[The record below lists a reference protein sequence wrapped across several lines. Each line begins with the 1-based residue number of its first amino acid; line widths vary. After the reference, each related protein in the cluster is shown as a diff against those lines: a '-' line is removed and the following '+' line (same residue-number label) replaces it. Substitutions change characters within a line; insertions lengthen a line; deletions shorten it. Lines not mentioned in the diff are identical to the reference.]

1 MSRIDRWQTVRLGS
15 VVAKLGSG
23 ATPRGGKGSY
33 KDEGI
38 ALIRSM
44 NVHDNRFVYDNLAY
58 IDDQQA
64 SALSNV
70 EVKSGDVLLNI
81 TGASV
86 ARCCSVPAEVLPAR
100 VNQHVAII
108 RPDPTH
114 ADSKY
119 IEYLLTSPA
128 GKQQL
133 LGLAQG
139 GATREALTKSTLEN
153 LRVELPPID
162 SQIRISHVL
171 KRYDELIENNSR
183 RIAILE
189 EMAQAIYR
197 EWFVGFRYPGHEDVA
212 LVDSELGP
220 IPEGWA
226 VRELR
231 EVVRVNEHSLKAGAE
246 IGEIQYVDIAS
257 VDVGRISK
265 TQTIEYSEAP
275 GRARRKGQHGDIIW
289 STVRPN
295 RRAYAQLIDP
305 PTNLVMSTGFAVIS
319 PVRLPSSLLKQM
331 LSTDAF
337 VGYLSSRATGATYPA
352 VTPSVFEEARF
363 VVADEATN
371 SKFNELA
378 EPIDTLIAFLKS
390 EIEILTETRDMLLPK
405 LISGEIDLSGL
416 DIELAD
422 SSV

>member
-1 MSRIDRWQTVRLGS
+1 MNPCLGQRTVLIRPNPELADPHFLNYLLNSPEMQG
-15 VVAKLGSG
+15 AMMALANG
-23 ATPRGGKGSY
+23 ATVAHLNM
-33 KDEGI
+33 KDIRKLALPDLPDIEVQGI
-38 ALIRSM
+38 VGRL
-44 NVHDNRFVYDNLAY
+44 
-58 IDDQQA
+58 
-64 SALSNV
+64 LS
-70 EVKSGDVLLNI
+70 S
-81 TGASV
+81 
-86 ARCCSVPAEVLPAR
+86 
-100 VNQHVAII
+100 
-108 RPDPTH
+108 
-114 ADSKY
+114 
-119 IEYLLTSPA
+119 
-128 GKQQL
+128 
-133 LGLAQG
+133 
-139 GATREALTKSTLEN
+139 
-153 LRVELPPID
+153 
-162 SQIRISHVL
+162 
-171 KRYDELIENNSR
+171 YDELIENNAR
-183 RIAILE
+183 RIEILE

-197 EWFVGFRYPGHEDVA
+197 EWFVEFRYPGHEDVP

-220 IPEGWA
+220 IPEGWEA
-226 VRELR
+226 RELR

-265 TQTIEYSEAP
+265 TQTIEFSEAP

-319 PVRLPSSLLKQM
+319 PVSLPSSLLKQM

-337 VGYLSSRATGATYPA
+337 VDYLSSRATGATYPA

-405 LISGEIDLSGL
+405 LISGEIDVSEL
-416 DIELAD
+416 DFELAD

>member
-1 MSRIDRWQTVRLGS
+1 MTRYPEANLGDLIEIFDSRRVPLSSIERAKRPGPFPYYGAAQIFDSIDDFLFDGTFLLVGEDGS
-15 VVAKLGSG
+15 VVRENGRPFVQVARGRFWANNHTHVLRPVDGVDFWYLQTAVEFADISG
-23 ATPRGGKGSY
+23 
-33 KDEGI
+33 
-38 ALIRSM
+38 
-44 NVHDNRFVYDNLAY
+44 H
-58 IDDQQA
+58 
-64 SALSNV
+64 
-70 EVKSGDVLLNI
+70 I
-81 TGASV
+81 TGA
-86 ARCCSVPAEVLPAR
+86 AQPKL
-100 VNQHVAII
+100 NQA
-108 RPDPTH
+108 
-114 ADSKY
+114 
-119 IEYLLTSPA
+119 
-128 GKQQL
+128 
-133 LGLAQG
+133 
-139 GATREALTKSTLEN
+139 N
-153 LRVELPPID
+153 LR
-162 SQIRISHVL
+162 RISL
-171 KRYDELIENNSR
+171 PFPPEPIRNLIGGIASAFFELIGNNSR
-183 RIAILE
+183 RIEILE

-197 EWFVGFRYPGHEDVA
+197 EWFVEFRYPGHEDVP

-352 VTPSVFEEARF
+352 VTPSDFEEARF

-390 EIEILTETRDMLLPK
+390 EIEILSETRDLLLPK
-405 LISGEIDLSGL
+405 LISGEIDVSEL
-416 DIELAD
+416 DFELAD
-422 SSV
+422 SLL